1 MQGLALISAGFM
13 LCCLRLLLSLPST
26 TSDGSSALAGA
37 KVEHMER
44 GADAPAP
51 GPDGSY
57 LLMSAEELQETD
69 KLPVNAYLL
78 TMLVLALA
86 SLGTSVGW
94 LLMTNARRRGA
105 LVCSVVDDDRGWLAV
120 IPESLSFLGVF
131 RL

>member
-1 MQGLALISAGFM
+1 MQGLVLISAGFM
-13 LCCLRLLLSLPST
+13 LCCLGFLLSLPST

-78 TMLVLALA
+78 TMLVL
-86 SLGTSVGW
+86 
-94 LLMTNARRRGA
+94 NARRRGA

>member
-1 MQGLALISAGFM
+1 M
-13 LCCLRLLLSLPST
+13 LCCLGLLLSLPST

-44 GADAPAP
+44 GADTPAAPAAP
-51 GPDGSY
+51 GPDESY
-57 LLMSAEELQETD
+57 LLMPAEELQETD

-105 LVCSVVDDDRGWLAV
+105 LVCSVVDDERGWLAV

>member
-1 MQGLALISAGFM
+1 
-13 LCCLRLLLSLPST
+13 
-26 TSDGSSALAGA
+26 
-37 KVEHMER
+37 MER
-44 GADAPAP
+44 GADAPASPAAP

-57 LLMSAEELQETD
+57 LLMPAEELQETD

-105 LVCSVVDDDRGWLAV
+105 LVCSVDDDDRGWLAV

>member
-1 MQGLALISAGFM
+1 M
-13 LCCLRLLLSLPST
+13 LCCLGLLPSLPST

-37 KVEHMER
+37 KVGHTER
-44 GADAPAP
+44 GADAPAAPAAP

-57 LLMSAEELQETD
+57 LLMPAEELQETD
-69 KLPVNAYLL
+69 TLPVNAYLL